1 MRGVDLK
8 TRIFTGNFIDVFK
21 IFKPFDYM
29 YIFIRSQSK
38 LYEEPGGYAADK
50 NGVMIGL
57 IFIHRNIQSVANKKA
72 KT

>member
-8 TRIFTGNFIDVFK
+8 TRIFTGNFIEVFK

-50 NGVMIGL
+50 NGVMI
-57 IFIHRNIQSVANKKA
+57 
-72 KT
+72 